1 MQRSEELLALAR
13 GLKIGYLRDNLG
25 PFVLEAASE
34 GWSLEDALC
43 ELFSREAESRRL
55 STLRRHVKDAGFPY
69 RMTLGEFRTQHLSAE
84 VRRDVRV
91 LSTLQFV
98 DEGRNAVL
106 VGNPGV
112 GKTAL
117 AVALGMECCQGG
129 GTVRFVSVPNLVVQ
143 VKEAMSLNE
152 ITRFRKSFDKPDLVV
167 LDDLGYCSFD
177 KECGEVLF
185 NLLSN
190 RNSNGSMVVTT
201 NLRFERWNEVFND
214 EVLTGAI
221 VDRLAHKAHV
231 VDMTG
236 ESFRVIE
243 TGEWMRKVAQAT
255 E

>member
-98 DEGRNAVL
+98 DEGRNAIL

-190 RNSNGSMVVTT
+190 RNGNGSMVVTT

-236 ESFRVIE
+236 RASASSRRAS
-243 TGEWMRKVAQAT
+243 G
-255 E
+255 

>member
-1 MQRSEELLALAR
+1 MTGVQTCALP
-13 GLKIGYLRDNLG
+13 I
-25 PFVLEAASE
+25 
-34 GWSLEDALC
+34 
-43 ELFSREAESRRL
+43 
-55 STLRRHVKDAGFPY
+55 
-69 RMTLGEFRTQHLSAE
+69 
-84 VRRDVRV
+84 
-91 LSTLQFV
+91 
-98 DEGRNAVL
+98 
-106 VGNPGV
+106 
-112 GKTAL
+112 
-117 AVALGMECCQGG
+117 
-129 GTVRFVSVPNLVVQ
+129 
-143 VKEAMSLNE
+143 
-152 ITRFRKSFDKPDLVV
+152 
-167 LDDLGYCSFD
+167 SFD

-190 RNSNGSMVVTT
+190 RNGNGSMVVTT